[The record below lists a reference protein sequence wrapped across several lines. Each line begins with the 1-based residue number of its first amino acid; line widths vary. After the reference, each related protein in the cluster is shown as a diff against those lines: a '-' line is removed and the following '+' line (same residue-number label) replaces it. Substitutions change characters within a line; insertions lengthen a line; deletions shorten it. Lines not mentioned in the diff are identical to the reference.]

1 MVKTRHNNNWQ
12 RRGFALL
19 WDPETLANIA
29 NHEEI
34 ISIRQLMKIAS
45 DWPEILPSGEGTTL
59 VVAGFEGVLDV
70 LNDEDAKTWLEKDIQ
85 TTVLSFQDFYEGQ
98 AGLVFWLPAGQ
109 KKISM
114 NSATEKYYWKHRA
127 SGAEGL
133 PIGRLLFSGAENEVV
148 RLINAPQTSVDHD
161 GKHWIG
167 LHHPRI
173 S

>member
-1 MVKTRHNNNWQ
+1 
-12 RRGFALL
+12 
-19 WDPETLANIA
+19 
-29 NHEEI
+29 
-34 ISIRQLMKIAS
+34 
-45 DWPEILPSGEGTTL
+45 
-59 VVAGFEGVLDV
+59 
-70 LNDEDAKTWLEKDIQ
+70 
-85 TTVLSFQDFYEGQ
+85 
-98 AGLVFWLPAGQ
+98 
-109 KKISM
+109 M

-148 RLINAPQTSVDHD
+148 RLINAPQTSVDND